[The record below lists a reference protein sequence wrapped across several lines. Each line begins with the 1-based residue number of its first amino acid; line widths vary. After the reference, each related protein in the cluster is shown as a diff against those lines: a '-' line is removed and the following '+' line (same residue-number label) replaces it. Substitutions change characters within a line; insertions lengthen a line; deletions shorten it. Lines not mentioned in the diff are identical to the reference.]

1 MADEVR
7 STQYLYE
14 FATKGAPE
22 AEQQFRS
29 FITNRKSYETEIKA
43 TLANIDAAIKSGG
56 GRGGGG
62 GGQQLPAIA
71 NAIVPNA
78 DELREKVRRYQDV
91 LRTLNETN
99 QKAASGADIFSRG
112 FQNQGLTT
120 PSNLGA
126 NIFGNAFNPQA
137 FQAQVDQAAA
147 AIARAQDLKNQFQ
160 NVGSITPTPA
170 MSTQIPPWLKGEGTE
185 GLKAFSERLKAG
197 RLEVGTFEKALG
209 DSNNTVEKANLF
221 FDKFGN
227 VVGRTTTVT
236 KDVAG
241 GIRSTTT
248 SITGLNQEMSKAG
261 FFGEQMLKHLK
272 WISQGIILW
281 GAINV
286 VTDALRGWWDIQQQL
301 NASLAEF
308 EMRSGASAQGMA
320 EYEQGILN
328 ISQSTAQ
335 RPEQVAAVAPY
346 APDLT
351 TMEYAA
357 QLNKV
362 AGGDMQNQ
370 MQWLVSQQKQFNV
383 PAEDSIRI
391 LNALAAGWK
400 LTTLP
405 MHDYIDMLRY
415 AAPYAQQFNM
425 SIEEMYAT
433 FGAAQS
439 VIGIEGHEMDIV
451 FRNLTR
457 LYDPQ
462 VQKGLQITPT
472 SLDMPDGTRQYRDM
486 ISILDELSEKRKSGA
501 LIDEDIADVMGAAG
515 KGQRDLLIG
524 MLKGWDAI
532 KAGMESA
539 TTTGG
544 NFSEILSIGLGTTKS
559 KTEELKAAWDRLL
572 SAFGDTTDI
581 NTFLNLLIGGL
592 ELAKQHAEDIAGV
605 MKGLQ
610 IMATLPLRVL
620 DELTTGGKMEEVLS
634 AFASLSTAQA
644 TASVGAKTP
653 SSFGATATGG
663 REPWNPTGGQQPLE
677 SFPSVFT
684 IPKGGGDYDSIRR
697 SMDQWTEAFKALGP
711 AFVTWIGKNEDQALV
726 YDENT
731 KTLRTISGFLPALQ
745 RAISENTQAQ
755 KAQAIE
761 PNLRNVDMNLDESGG
776 MLQQWVQYYTQFLTR
791 MGFPQESKPQLLLGE
806 DDTWIR
812 MWASNEAL
820 MLALRALTEATEDQ
834 TDVLSGQWNVPEGAT
849 MWVPIQ
855 SLFYSRGQ
863 DKGAPSLGDLPTPP
877 TTLPPQQGNWM
888 NLPGAVAQ
896 MTVTDMTVMNWEGL
910 MTTIPPETVA
920 AGPEKP
926 SMDPELFKSII
937 GSLRELDIRKK
948 LSWITEG
955 DKEWGD
961 RSPGY
966 INSFDEAAS
975 KGLTAS
981 TLEIQSPVTELTSPT
996 VQETIGSASILA
1008 STTTMVTSSIDLTTG
1023 SITGLPT
1030 TDTSGMEG
1038 ILQSMAVTLVMIY
1051 NALQTSTPGS
1061 IPTKPADPPGGVQEF
1076 AAVSVDELGR
1086 YVDQRNYYTFVQ
1098 KARMRYF

>member
-14 FATKGAPE
+14 FAVSGAQE
-22 AEQQFRS
+22 AEAQFRG
-29 FITNRKSYETEIKA
+29 FLTNIRQYEA
-43 TLANIDAAIKSGG
+43 DLQASLANIDRAMQSGLSGSATGQGTTTFQTQIEQETAAIQRSMQTK
-56 GRGGGG
+56 RDLE
-62 GGQQLPAIA
+62 QQNARLIA
-71 NAIVPNA
+71 P
-78 DELREKVRRYQDV
+78 
-91 LRTLNETN
+91 T
-99 QKAASGADIFSRG
+99 
-112 FQNQGLTT
+112 
-120 PSNLGA
+120 
-126 NIFGNAFNPQA
+126 
-137 FQAQVDQAAA
+137 AAA
-147 AIARAQDLKNQFQ
+147 ATGA
-160 NVGSITPTPA
+160 
-170 MSTQIPPWLKGEGTE
+170 STAIPPWLKGEGTE
-185 GLKAFSERLKAG
+185 GLRAFSEQLKNG
-197 RLEVGTFEKALG
+197 QLQIGTFERALD
-209 DSNNTVEKANLF
+209 DSNKVVERGTLY
-221 FDKFGN
+221 FDKMGKEI
-227 VVGRTTTVT
+227 GRTTTVT
-236 KDVAG
+236 KAG
-241 GIRSTTT
+241 ADGIRNVTT
-248 SITGLNQEMSKAG
+248 STQGLTKALDEAG
-261 FFGEQMLKHLK
+261 LSAPRFIRHLT
-272 WISQGIILW
+272 WIGQGILLW
-281 GAINV
+281 AGINA
-286 VTDALRGWWDIQQQL
+286 VTDALRGWWDVQQQL

-308 EMRSGASAQGMA
+308 EMRTGAGAQGMT
-320 EYEQGILN
+320 EYEQGVLD
-328 ISQSTAQ
+328 ISKSTAQ
-335 RPEQVAAVAPY
+335 RPGEIAGVAPY

-383 PAEDSIRI
+383 PAEDTIRI
-391 LNALAAGWK
+391 LNALAGGWK

-405 MHDYIDMLRY
+405 MHDYIEMLRY
-415 AAPYAQQFNM
+415 AAPYAKQFNM

-439 VIGIEGHEMDIV
+439 VIGVEGKEMDIV

-457 LYDPQ
+457 LYDPK
-462 VQKGLQITPT
+462 VQRGLGLEPT
-472 SLDMPDGTRQYRDM
+472 SVVMPDGTRQYRDM
-486 ISILDELSEKRKSGA
+486 ISILDELSNKLKSSELNA
-501 LIDEDIADVMGAAG
+501 ERVANVMGAAG

-524 MLKGWDAI
+524 MLEGWDPI
-532 KAGMESA
+532 KAAMEQ
-539 TTTGG
+539 TTAAGG
-544 NFSEILSIGLGTTKS
+544 NFAEMLSKGLGTTKS
-559 KTEELKAAWDRLL
+559 KTEELKSAWDRL
-572 SAFGDTTDI
+572 
-581 NTFLNLLIGGL
+581 
-592 ELAKQHAEDIAGV
+592 
-605 MKGLQ
+605 M
-610 IMATLPLRVL
+610 
-620 DELTTGGKMEEVLS
+620 
-634 AFASLSTAQA
+634 ASLGADSAIGDFFDVLISGLNSAVDLSEQLQKIWELILTSGKIPPWLIELQDKLVHFSGLWGLAAPFATNTAQA
-644 TASVGAKTP
+644 TASVGARTP

-663 REPWNPTGGQQPLE
+663 RPVWDPTGGQQGLE
-677 SFPSVFT
+677 SFPSMFT
-684 IPKGGGDYDSIRR
+684 IPKGGGDFTSLQR
-697 SMDQWTEAFKALGP
+697 SMEQWTNAFSAMGP
-711 AFVTWIGKNEDQALV
+711 AFAEWIAQNQDQALI

-731 KTLRTISGFLPALQ
+731 KTLRLISGFLPALQ

-920 AGPEKP
+920 APEKP

-955 DKEWGD
+955 DKDAGWGD

-966 INSFDEAAS
+966 INIFEEAAG

-996 VQETIGSASILA
+996 VQETIGSANILSTITSMVASSIEL
-1008 STTTMVTSSIDLTTG
+1008 TTSSVSG
-1023 SITGLPT
+1023 FPT
-1030 TDTSGMEG
+1030 TDTSGMENV
-1038 ILQSMAVTLVMIY
+1038 LQSMAVTLVMIY
-1051 NALQTSTPGS
+1051 NALQTSAPAP
-1061 IPTKPADPPGGVQEF
+1061 IPTYPDRGGGGVQEF